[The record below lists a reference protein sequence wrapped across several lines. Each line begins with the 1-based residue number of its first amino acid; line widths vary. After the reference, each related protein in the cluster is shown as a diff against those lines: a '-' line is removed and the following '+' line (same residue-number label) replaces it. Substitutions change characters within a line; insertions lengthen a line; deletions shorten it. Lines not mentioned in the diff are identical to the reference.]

1 MEYKIL
7 DVINNQ
13 EFNCSKDEAL
23 LTSMKRQ
30 HKGPIQYGCGGGGC
44 GVCKIQVIEGE
55 YHIFKNMSKAHINQQ
70 DLENNIVLSC
80 CIKPLSNLKIK
91 KV

>member
-1 MEYKIL
+1 MEYKII
-7 DVINNQ
+7 DINNNE
-13 EFNCSKDEAL
+13 EFTCLEDEAL
-23 LTSMKRQ
+23 LSSMKRC

-44 GVCKIQVIEGE
+44 GVCKVQIIEGE
-55 YHIFKNMSKAHINQQ
+55 YQIFKNMSKAHIK
-70 DLENNIVLSC
+70 DEDKENNIVLSC